1 VAGRDRAP
9 ACAITIG
16 RGRVDAD
23 LIAVAPDAVAQGRA
37 QSVSAWVNEALRLTV
52 AHDRRRRALDEF
64 VAMFEAEHGEI
75 TEAEMGA
82 AARPAR
88 GRAVVVGAAQDLLT
102 RAAWSPRCGAGGP
115 AAGTGG
121 PAPGRGGYRWAG

>member
-1 VAGRDRAP
+1 
-9 ACAITIG
+9 
-16 RGRVDAD
+16 VDAD

-37 QSVSAWVNEALRLTV
+37 RSVSAWVNEALRLTV

-102 RAAWSPRCGAGGP
+102 RAAWSPRCGAGGRRQVMV
-115 AAGTGG
+115 ARLLAGVDIAGLDDGLGRRAGMLLG
-121 PAPGRGGYRWAG
+121 P